1 MNFHPLFLRACHGL
15 HALVVLL
22 PLCLGSCVGAR
33 VKSEVTFR
41 DPAFVQGALKG
52 KTVAVTGVLVGPH
65 ITPPNGVQEAMIGE
79 DLEVL
84 LKASPALGTVIGG
97 KVFEQKVGK
106 VWDRALWQKSGS
118 LKLALTPAQ
127 KARVQSLGIHYFL
140 VVTLPVNNTHEEI
153 DRDALTHTNTTYDE
167 KGNVETCDSTTT
179 YTTQA
184 MSFRR
189 LVACHHLYDVAS
201 GRNVWRTYGEH
212 VLYRTSERASTS
224 GYPEP
229 PPFPAPPGESE
240 VVKAISE
247 KVLKLLP

>member
-1 MNFHPLFLRACHGL
+1 MNLFSFFLRSCHGL
-15 HALVVLL
+15 HALAVLL

-33 VKSEVTFR
+33 VKSGVTFR

-65 ITPPNGVQEAMIGE
+65 ITPPNRVQEAMILE
-79 DLEVL
+79 DLEAQ
-84 LKASPALGTVIGG
+84 LKASPALGSVIGG
-97 KVFEQKVGK
+97 KFFEQKVGK
-106 VWDRALWQKSGS
+106 VWDRALWQKSGN

-140 VVTLPVNNTHEEI
+140 VVTLPVNNTQERI
-153 DRDALTHTNTTYDE
+153 DRHTFTHTNTTYDE

-179 YTTQA
+179 YTTQS

-189 LVACHHLYDVAS
+189 LVACHHLYDVAT
-201 GRNVWRTYGEH
+201 GLNVWRTYGEH
-212 VLYRTSERASTS
+212 VLYRMSERSSTS
-224 GYPEP
+224 GYPEA

-247 KVLKLLP
+247 KVLKLLK